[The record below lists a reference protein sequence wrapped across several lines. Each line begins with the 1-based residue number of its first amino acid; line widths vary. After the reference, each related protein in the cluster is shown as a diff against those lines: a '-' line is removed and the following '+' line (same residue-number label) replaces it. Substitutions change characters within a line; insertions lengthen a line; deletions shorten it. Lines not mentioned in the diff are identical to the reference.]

1 MLPIWNRY
9 IHSFLATR
17 INAVIALLSLVV
29 FVTFAQAQEQTQAQS
44 PEIDIPGEGTV
55 TQPQGAAY
63 VVPQKRNAKLAR
75 VVVYR
80 PAQGFAKGVAHVEVN
95 GRHHTSLQ
103 LGGFSEICIEPS
115 QFTLAANMVD
125 ADPAGN
131 DGQKTSLSL
140 RVRAAQDFYLRVNE
154 NGDNRADITPVSD
167 KQALAELKQTRRQT
181 HVATRL
187 ANLPECVEPE
197 DAYAP
202 REAQGAT
209 R

>member
-1 MLPIWNRY
+1 M
-9 IHSFLATR
+9 
-17 INAVIALLSLVV
+17 
-29 FVTFAQAQEQTQAQS
+29 
-44 PEIDIPGEGTV
+44 
-55 TQPQGAAY
+55 
-63 VVPQKRNAKLAR
+63 
-75 VVVYR
+75 
-80 PAQGFAKGVAHVEVN
+80 
-95 GRHHTSLQ
+95 
-103 LGGFSEICIEPS
+103 
-115 QFTLAANMVD
+115 
-125 ADPAGN
+125 
-131 DGQKTSLSL
+131 
-140 RVRAAQDFYLRVNE
+140 RAAQDFYLRVNE